1 MKNKIVAAFLAL
13 FAGMFGVHRFYLQ
26 RWWQGVM
33 YMALSFITIM
43 ITADGEGPAF
53 LIPMVLGF
61 VDALLFFV
69 MPKEDFDEKYNKKRM
84 QQTQQ
89 ETYYD
94 ESEGE
99 ADPAALMEK
108 PLRTA
113 KASQGPKAG
122 KKENKKEDFFK
133 RIGIEQFRNMDF
145 EGAIESFMKALED
158 NISSPSVHFN
168 LACCYSMIENT
179 EKALQN
185 LEKAIENGFSDI
197 SKIQSHQALAYVR
210 KQPEFEAFVANGY
223 RIIKQLPQAQPNLF
237 DTQSKAPSQSNDT
250 KDVLDEVLH
259 LGDLREKG
267 LITEEEF
274 VAQKRKLLS

>member
-53 LIPMVLGF
+53 LIPMVLGL

-69 MPKEDFDEKYNKKRM
+69 MPTEDFDEKYNKKRL
-84 QQTQQ
+84 QQTQR

-94 ESEGE
+94 EAESE

-113 KASQGPKAG
+113 KAPQGSKAG

-133 RIGIEQFRNMDF
+133 RIGIEQFRSMDF

-158 NISSPSVHFN
+158 NITSPSVHFN

-179 EKALQN
+179 EKSLQN

-210 KQPEFEAFVANGY
+210 KQPEFESFVANGY
-223 RIIKQLPQAQPNLF
+223 RIVKQLPQAQPNFL
-237 DTQSKAPSQSNDT
+237 DPQVNAPSTSNDT

-267 LITEEEF
+267 LISEEEF